1 MEGTIRYTPKEYGT
15 TLVILEN
22 GHITSIAMDRQS
34 SWTIGRKAAGNAVNI
49 SLQSPIASRKHGMF
63 LQLGDSWY
71 YVDEP
76 ENLNGTYYNSQ
87 KIPRPLTS
95 GEKSRVKLANGDILR
110 IDNDD
115 LYRPDSRGVWML
127 FTTDAIGGKWDF
139 FPLEG
144 KNEVRIG
151 RDPGCDLC
159 QPLNYLSRVHTRIVL
174 QDGRHYIQDCNS
186 TAGTWVNNRRVEGTQ
201 LLQEKDTIALCD
213 CRFIYTCR
221 GLVYIQRAAPS
232 FPALKPAPSLEPTDS
247 TPGFP
252 VPPIPR
258 PAPPAP
264 PVPAPA
270 RYPKPPVPTPER
282 YPKPPVP
289 TPVSAKPVLLQA
301 NIRSRRVP
309 NNSGHGMKELI
320 RDIRLDVRQGTLVAL
335 LGPSGA
341 GKSTVMNCLNGM
353 ETQGME
359 GTVYFNG
366 EDLVANF
373 ERLKHLIGS
382 VPQSA
387 VFHKV
392 LTPESELRDAAIL
405 RLPGD
410 TPKREIEQRVDSVLK
425 KLKLDPVRKTPI
437 GKLSGGEQRRMNIA
451 IELVADRAL
460 WCLDEPDAGLDPQTK
475 RELFTMLRDLA
486 HNDNK
491 SILTIIHDVSE
502 IDLFDQV
509 ILLAKKD
516 NVGRLAFSGS
526 PAEGRAYFGTE
537 LKDAY
542 SMLEKDPEKYIKN

>member
-1 MEGTIRYTPKEYGT
+1 MEGTVRYVAREYGT
-15 TLVILEN
+15 TLVILEDMQ
-22 GHITSIAMDRQS
+22 ITSVALDCQT
-34 SWTIGRKAAGNAVNI
+34 SWTLGRAAPGNAVNI
-49 SLQSPIASRKHGMF
+49 PLASPIASRRHGML
-63 LQLGDSWY
+63 LQFADGWY

-76 ENLNGTYYNSQ
+76 QNLNGTYYNGR
-87 KIPRPLTS
+87 KIPRPS
-95 GEKSRVKLANGDILR
+95 PGAKSRVKLRNGDILR
-110 IDNDD
+110 IDNED
-115 LYRPDSRGVWML
+115 LSNPDRRGVWML
-127 FTTDAIGGKWDF
+127 FTTDAIGGQWQYYS
-139 FPLEG
+139 LEG
-144 KNEVRIG
+144 RTEVRIG
-151 RDPGCDLC
+151 RDPQCDLC
-159 QPLNYLSRVHTRIVL
+159 QPVNYLSRLHARIL
-174 QDGRHYIQDCNS
+174 LHNGRHYIQDCNS
-186 TAGTWVNNRRVEGTQ
+186 SAGTWVNNRRIDGVQ

-213 CRFIYTCR
+213 CRFLYTSQ
-221 GLVYIQRAAPS
+221 GLIYIQRSAAPAAS
-232 FPALKPAPSLEPTDS
+232 GAGN
-247 TPGFP
+247 PGG
-252 VPPIPR
+252 
-258 PAPPAP
+258 
-264 PVPAPA
+264 
-270 RYPKPPVPTPER
+270 
-282 YPKPPVP
+282 
-289 TPVSAKPVLLQA
+289 KPVLLKA
-301 NIRSRRVP
+301 DIRTRKVP
-309 NNSGHGMKELI
+309 NNSGHGLKELI
-320 RDIRLDVRQGTLVAL
+320 RNVQLEVKQGTLVAL

-359 GTVYFNG
+359 GSVYFNG

-382 VPQSA
+382 VPQSS

-392 LTPESELRDAAIL
+392 LTPEAELHDAAVL

-410 TPKREIEQRVDSVLK
+410 TPRREIDQRVDEVLK

-537 LKDAY
+537 LKNAY
-542 SMLEKDPEKYIKN
+542 AILEQEPEKYIKD

>member
-1 MEGTIRYTPKEYGT
+1 MEGTVRYVPREYGT
-15 TLVILEN
+15 TLVILEDMK
-22 GHITSIAMDRQS
+22 ITSVAMDTQS
-34 SWTIGRKAAGNAVNI
+34 TWTMGRAANGNSVNI
-49 SLQSPIASRKHGMF
+49 PLHSPIASRRHGMF
-63 LQLGDSWY
+63 MQFGEDWY

-76 ENLNGTYYNSQ
+76 QNLNGTYYNGQ
-87 KIPRPLTS
+87 KIPRPAPGT
-95 GEKSRVKLANGDILR
+95 KSRVKLRNGDVLR
-110 IDNDD
+110 IDNED
-115 LYRPDSRGVWML
+115 LSNPDQRGVWIL
-127 FTTDAIGGKWDF
+127 FTTDAIGGQWQYY
-139 FPLEG
+139 PLQG
-144 KNEVRIG
+144 KTEVRIG
-151 RDPGCDLC
+151 RDPQCDLV
-159 QPLNYLSRVHTRIVL
+159 QPVSYLSWLHARIL
-174 QDGRHYIQDCNS
+174 LHNGRHYVQDCNS
-186 TAGTWVNNRRVEGTQ
+186 SAGTWVNNRRIQGAQ

-213 CRFIYTCR
+213 CRFIYTSQ
-221 GLVYIQRAAPS
+221 GLVYIQRSA
-232 FPALKPAPSLEPTDS
+232 TS
-247 TPGFP
+247 TGT
-252 VPPIPR
+252 VR
-258 PAPPAP
+258 GAGG
-264 PVPAPA
+264 
-270 RYPKPPVPTPER
+270 
-282 YPKPPVP
+282 
-289 TPVSAKPVLLQA
+289 KPVLLKA
-301 NIRSRRVP
+301 DIHTRKVP
-309 NNSGHGMKELI
+309 NNSGPGMKELI
-320 RDIRLDVRQGTLVAL
+320 RNVRLEVKQGTLVAL

-359 GTVYFNG
+359 GSVYFNG

-373 ERLKHLIGS
+373 DRLKHLIGS
-382 VPQSA
+382 VPQSS

-392 LTPESELRDAAIL
+392 LTPEAELRDAAVL

-410 TPKREIEQRVDSVLK
+410 TPKREIDKRVDEVLK

-542 SMLEKDPEKYIKN
+542 AMLEREPDKYIKD

>member
-1 MEGTIRYTPKEYGT
+1 MEGTLRFIPKEYGT
-15 TLVILEN
+15 TLVILED
-22 GHITSIAMDRQS
+22 GKITAIAMDS
-34 SWTIGRKAAGNAVNI
+34 KTSWSMGRAASGNAVAI
-49 SLQSPIASRKHGMF
+49 PLKSPIASRKHGMF
-63 LQLGDSWY
+63 LQLGDGWY

-76 ENLNGTYYNSQ
+76 DNLNGTYYNGQ
-87 KIPRPLTS
+87 KIPRANP
-95 GEKSRVKLANGDILR
+95 GAKSRVRLHNGDVLR
-110 IDNDD
+110 IDNED
-115 LYRPDSRGVWML
+115 LRQPDTRGVWMM
-127 FTTDAIGGKWDF
+127 FTTDALGGKWRF

-144 KNEVRIG
+144 RAEVRIG
-151 RDPGCDLC
+151 RDPQCDLC
-159 QPLNYLSRVHTRIVL
+159 QPMSYLSRLHARIL
-174 QDGRHYIQDCNS
+174 LHQGSHYIQDCHS
-186 TAGTWVNNRRVEGTQ
+186 TAGTWVNNRRVEGTR

-213 CRFIYTCR
+213 CRFIYTNN
-221 GLVYIQRAAPS
+221 GLVYIQRAPQG
-232 FPALKPAPSLEPTDS
+232 ER
-247 TPGFP
+247 P
-252 VPPIPR
+252 VPVSGR
-258 PAPPAP
+258 QAPCGAHSG
-264 PVPAPA
+264 
-270 RYPKPPVPTPER
+270 TE
-282 YPKPPVP
+282 
-289 TPVSAKPVLLQA
+289 KPVLLRA
-301 NIRSRRVP
+301 DIRTRRVP

-320 RDIRLDVRQGTLVAL
+320 RDIRLEVKQGTLVAL

-359 GTVYFNG
+359 GSVYFNG

-392 LTPESELRDAAIL
+392 LTPEAELRDAAVL

-410 TPKREIEQRVDSVLK
+410 TPKREIEERVDAVLK
-425 KLKLDPVRKTPI
+425 KLKLDSVRKTPI

-537 LKDAY
+537 LKNAY
-542 SMLEKDPEKYIKN
+542 AILEREPEKYIKN

>member
-1 MEGTIRYTPKEYGT
+1 MEGTVKYVAKEYGT
-15 TLVILEN
+15 TLVILEDMQ
-22 GHITSIAMDRQS
+22 ITSIAMDSQS
-34 SWTIGRKAAGNAVNI
+34 SWTIGRAAAGNTVSI
-49 SLQSPIASRKHGMF
+49 PLRSPIASRHHGMF
-63 LQLGDSWY
+63 MQFGEDWY
-71 YVDEP
+71 YIDEP
-76 ENLNGTYYNSQ
+76 QNLNGTYYNSQ
-87 KIPRPLTS
+87 KIPRPNPGT
-95 GEKSRVKLANGDILR
+95 KSRVKLRNGDILR

-115 LYRPDSRGVWML
+115 LQNPDRRGVWML
-127 FTTDAIGGKWDF
+127 FTTDAIGGQWQYF
-139 FPLEG
+139 SLEDRS
-144 KNEVRIG
+144 EVRIG
-151 RDPGCDLC
+151 RDPRCDLC
-159 QPLNYLSRVHTRIVL
+159 QPVNYLSRLHARIL
-174 QDGRHYIQDCNS
+174 LHNGRHYIQDCNS
-186 TAGTWVNNRRVEGTQ
+186 SAGTWVNNRRIENVQ
-201 LLQEKDTIALCD
+201 MLQEKDTIALCD
-213 CRFIYTCR
+213 CRFIYTSR
-221 GLVYIQRAAPS
+221 GLVYIQRTGGTVTS
-232 FPALKPAPSLEPTDS
+232 GSS
-247 TPGFP
+247 GRRPGG
-252 VPPIPR
+252 
-258 PAPPAP
+258 
-264 PVPAPA
+264 
-270 RYPKPPVPTPER
+270 
-282 YPKPPVP
+282 
-289 TPVSAKPVLLQA
+289 KPVLLKA
-301 NIRSRRVP
+301 DIRTRKVP

-320 RDIRLDVRQGTLVAL
+320 RDVQLEVKQGTLVAL

-359 GTVYFNG
+359 GSVYFNG

-382 VPQSA
+382 VPQSS

-392 LTPESELRDAAIL
+392 LTPEAELRDAAVL

-410 TPKREIEQRVDSVLK
+410 TPKQEIEQRVDEVLK

-526 PAEGRAYFGTE
+526 PAEGRAYFGTD
-537 LKDAY
+537 LKNAY
-542 SMLEKDPEKYIKN
+542 SLLESDPEKYIKN

>member
-1 MEGTIRYTPKEYGT
+1 MEGTLRYVSKEYGT
-15 TLVILEN
+15 TLVILED
-22 GHITSIAMDRQS
+22 GKISSIAMDS
-34 SWTIGRKAAGNAVNI
+34 AESWTVGRAAVGNSVSI
-49 SLQSPIASRKHGMF
+49 PLKSPIASRKHGMF
-63 LQLGDSWY
+63 LRLGDGWY
-71 YVDEP
+71 FVDEP
-76 ENLNGTYYNSQ
+76 DNLNGTYYNGH
-87 KIPRPLTS
+87 KIPRAAP
-95 GEKSRVKLANGDILR
+95 GVKSRVRLRNGDVLR
-110 IDNDD
+110 IDNED
-115 LYRPDSRGVWML
+115 LHRPDSRGVWMMY
-127 FTTDAIGGKWDF
+127 TTDAIGGTWQYF
-139 FPLEG
+139 SLEG
-144 KNEVRIG
+144 RTEVRIG
-151 RDPGCDLC
+151 RDPQCDLC
-159 QPLNYLSRVHTRIVL
+159 QPVSYLSRLHARIL
-174 QDGRHYIQDCNS
+174 LHQGRYYIQDCNS
-186 TAGTWVNNRRVEGTQ
+186 TAGTWVNNQRLEGARP
-201 LLQEKDTIALCD
+201 LQEKDTIALCD
-213 CRFIYTCR
+213 CRFIYTSR
-221 GLVYIQRAAPS
+221 GLIYIQRSGFHQPRIMDI
-232 FPALKPAPSLEPTDS
+232 PHDS
-247 TPGFP
+247 AGKTPG
-252 VPPIPR
+252 R
-258 PAPPAP
+258 SG
-264 PVPAPA
+264 
-270 RYPKPPVPTPER
+270 YGKD
-282 YPKPPVP
+282 
-289 TPVSAKPVLLQA
+289 SGSKPVLLHA
-301 NIRSRRVP
+301 DIRTRRVP

-320 RDIRLDVRQGTLVAL
+320 RDIRLDVKQGTLVAL

-359 GTVYFNG
+359 GNVYFNG

-392 LTPESELRDAAIL
+392 LTPEAELRDAAVL

-410 TPKREIEQRVDSVLK
+410 TPKKEIEQRVDAVLK
-425 KLKLDPVRKTPI
+425 KLKLESVRKTPI

-475 RELFTMLRDLA
+475 RELFTMLGELA

-537 LKDAY
+537 LKNAY
-542 SMLEKDPEKYIKN
+542 AILEREPEKYIKN

>member
-1 MEGTIRYTPKEYGT
+1 MEGTVRYIAKENGT
-15 TLVILEN
+15 ALVILEDMQ
-22 GHITSIAMDRQS
+22 ITGIALDSQS
-34 SWTIGRKAAGNAVNI
+34 SWTIGRAASGNNVNI
-49 SLQSPIASRKHGMF
+49 PLRSPIASRHHGMF
-63 LQLGDSWY
+63 MHFGDGWY

-76 ENLNGTYYNSQ
+76 QNLNGTYYNGQ
-87 KIPRPLTS
+87 KIPRSAP
-95 GEKSRVKLANGDILR
+95 GMKSRVKLRNGDILR
-110 IDNDD
+110 IDNAD
-115 LYRPDSRGVWML
+115 LRNPDQRGVWML
-127 FTTDAIGGKWDF
+127 FTTDAIGGQWQY
-139 FPLEG
+139 FPLQG
-144 KNEVRIG
+144 RTEVRIG
-151 RDPGCDLC
+151 RDPQCDLC
-159 QPLNYLSRVHTRIVL
+159 QPLNYLSRLHARIL
-174 QDGRHYIQDCNS
+174 LHNGRHYIQDCNS
-186 TAGTWVNNRRVEGTQ
+186 SAGTWVNNRRVEGVQ
-201 LLQEKDTIALCD
+201 MLQEKDTIALCD
-213 CRFIYTCR
+213 CRFIYTSQ
-221 GLVYIQRAAPS
+221 GLVYIQRTGGTFAA
-232 FPALKPAPSLEPTDS
+232 AGG
-247 TPGFP
+247 PGR
-252 VPPIPR
+252 R
-258 PAPPAP
+258 PGG
-264 PVPAPA
+264 
-270 RYPKPPVPTPER
+270 
-282 YPKPPVP
+282 
-289 TPVSAKPVLLQA
+289 KPVLLKA
-301 NIRSRRVP
+301 DIRSRKVP
-309 NNSGHGMKELI
+309 NNSGPGMKELI
-320 RDIRLDVRQGTLVAL
+320 RDVQLEVKQGTLVAL

-359 GTVYFNG
+359 GSVYFNG

-373 ERLKHLIGS
+373 DRLKHLIGS
-382 VPQSA
+382 VPQSS

-392 LTPESELRDAAIL
+392 LTPEAELHDAAVL

-410 TPKREIEQRVDSVLK
+410 TPKREIDQRVDEVLR

-537 LKDAY
+537 LKNAY
-542 SMLEKDPEKYIKN
+542 AILEREPEKYIKN

>member
-1 MEGTIRYTPKEYGT
+1 M
-15 TLVILEN
+15 
-22 GHITSIAMDRQS
+22 M
-34 SWTIGRKAAGNAVNI
+34 
-49 SLQSPIASRKHGMF
+49 
-63 LQLGDSWY
+63 
-71 YVDEP
+71 
-76 ENLNGTYYNSQ
+76 
-87 KIPRPLTS
+87 
-95 GEKSRVKLANGDILR
+95 
-110 IDNDD
+110 
-115 LYRPDSRGVWML
+115 
-127 FTTDAIGGKWDF
+127 FTTDAIGGQWQYCS
-139 FPLEG
+139 LEG
-144 KNEVRIG
+144 RAEVRIG
-151 RDPGCDLC
+151 RDPQCDLC
-159 QPLNYLSRVHTRIVL
+159 QPVSYLSRLHARIL
-174 QDGRHYIQDCNS
+174 LHNGRHYIQDCNS
-186 TAGTWVNNRRVEGTQ
+186 SAGTWVNNRRIEGTQ

-213 CRFIYTCR
+213 CRFIYTTR
-221 GLVYIQRAAPS
+221 GLVYIQRTGGTVRGDAPQGRS
-232 FPALKPAPSLEPTDS
+232 
-247 TPGFP
+247 PGG
-252 VPPIPR
+252 
-258 PAPPAP
+258 
-264 PVPAPA
+264 
-270 RYPKPPVPTPER
+270 
-282 YPKPPVP
+282 
-289 TPVSAKPVLLQA
+289 KPVLLKA
-301 NIRSRRVP
+301 DIRTRKVP

-320 RDIRLDVRQGTLVAL
+320 RDVRLEVKQGTLVAL

-359 GTVYFNG
+359 GSVYFNG

-382 VPQSA
+382 VPQSS

-392 LTPESELRDAAIL
+392 LTPEAELRDAAVL

-410 TPKREIEQRVDSVLK
+410 TPKQEIEQRVDQVLK

-526 PAEGRAYFGTE
+526 PAEGRTYFGTE
-537 LKDAY
+537 LKNAY
-542 SMLEKDPEKYIKN
+542 AILEREPEKYIKD